1 LIEPRDIAAL
11 AVHPDGIFKGF
22 SGKTVLV
29 LAGVEKTNE
38 DKVGP
43 ADAWLKTITD
53 MPVGDA
59 VKKAASA
66 IKSPYAVPE
75 MPPEVKIGEVLGS
88 GTILKVLGEGGFARV
103 YKIHDDKLDLD
114 RAVKVLLPT
123 GKKEVSD
130 RFLTEA
136 RITARLD
143 NPHIVKVFRVDEWQG
158 CPFIEMEFIDGKSL
172 ETILLERGT
181 FPVYAVCAVG
191 IFIASALKYAHTLE
205 FTLSDQHYKGVIH
218 RDLKPAN
225 IMIHS
230 DGRLKLMDFG
240 IARPISTGLHTMGE
254 NIVGTLQ
261 YLSPEQLNHK
271 GIDQRTDIYALGAI
285 LYELLCGI
293 KAFPDEGLTDLVNKK
308 ASGIYKPFGE
318 FPVSVPKRLTEIV
331 DKCLCVDKEE
341 RYHSAESL
349 IDVLVPVY
357 TQFSGVDPEVAL
369 KNFMENPDY
378 SPAVVKTSKKKQRIQ
393 KEPVPKVHREIR
405 MPKVQLPKFPEF
417 SLPKL
422 PRLQFPA
429 KLFIDLIH
437 TFTRVIKDVGNVILR
452 SIKAF
457 LIVPKRVVAFVISRI
472 RQIPATVYKIGAAV
486 AGGIILII
494 GVLPI
499 VLSQFNDTGKQKI
512 SSSEHITTDTVAAVQ
527 IPATVLTDTISVVK
541 APVLLSPVVD
551 EVWKSE
557 TLKVQWEPVETVDS
571 LIIHIATGENF
582 TDTIFFQMVS
592 ADTIEGITEIE
603 PGKYFC
609 RVGVAEQSGT
619 YIWSTSRFFTFSP
632 VYHTPHLMA
641 PAQGDTCKD
650 REVTFLWRKVPKK
663 KGYYLAVAVDTSFTQ
678 LVYNDT
684 VEYRDTT
691 INVLF
696 YDTLLTTFYWRVRTQ
711 DTGSWSS
718 MRYFTIDD
726 RRDYHAEAAKALRK
740 GRLVSMEKALNKI
753 GPTDLYKDT
762 LTIRLVEQYLKK
774 ENIDKVKRLLSTVTM
789 KDMVVSYMYGRLL
802 IKEEKYADACA
813 VFDSAVGLNSVFA
826 SRDDSSNVFYLRAVM
841 AQKVYDA
848 KKDTKKGGKAYYA
861 WEAVKKM
868 HEKDQSHEHFREALV
883 KMNQLYH
890 TDQVFG
896 ADPDSLKKKQAITDS
911 LKSADKKKKSGRSFR
926 LKPL

>member
-1 LIEPRDIAAL
+1 MNQ
-11 AVHPDGIFKGF
+11 
-22 SGKTVLV
+22 
-29 LAGVEKTNE
+29 KTNE

-43 ADAWLKTITD
+43 GDAWLKTITD
-53 MPVGDA
+53 MPIGEVE
-59 VKKAASA
+59 KKAAST
-66 IKSPYAVPE
+66 IKFPYAVPE

-143 NPHIVKVFRVDEWQG
+143 NPNIVKVFRVDEWHG
-158 CPFIEMEFIDGKSL
+158 CPFIEMEFVDGKSL
-172 ETILLERGT
+172 ETILQERGT
-181 FPVYAVCAVG
+181 LPVYAVCAVG

-225 IMIHS
+225 IMLHS

-271 GIDQRTDIYALGAI
+271 GVDQRTDVYAVGAI

-318 FPVSVPKRLTEIV
+318 FPVSIPKKFIEII

-341 RYHSAESL
+341 RYHCAELL
-349 IDVLVPVY
+349 IDALVTVY
-357 TQFSGVDPEVAL
+357 KQFSGVDPDVAL

-378 SPAVVKTSKKKQRIQ
+378 APVVVKTSKKKQRIQ
-393 KEPVPKVHREIR
+393 KESVPKIRREIR
-405 MPKVQLPKFPEF
+405 MPQVRFPEFHLPKF
-417 SLPKL
+417 SLPKI
-422 PRLQFPA
+422 PRLQFPS
-429 KLFIDLIH
+429 KVFINGIH
-437 TFTRVIKDVGNVILR
+437 AFTRGFKGIITAIIHLVKV
-452 SIKAF
+452 F
-457 LIVPKRVVAFVISRI
+457 LAVPKLVGAYSISRI

-486 AGGIILII
+486 AGGIILIVM
-494 GVLPI
+494 VLLI
-499 VLSQFNDTGKQKI
+499 VLYQFTGKQKI
-512 SSSEHITTDTVAAVQ
+512 APSEQVTTDTVAASQ
-527 IPATVLTDTISVVK
+527 TPAIVLIDTTSVVK
-541 APVLLSPVVD
+541 APVLLSPVVE

-571 LIIHIATGENF
+571 LIIHIATGEEF
-582 TDTIFFQMVS
+582 TDTIYLQTVS
-592 ADTIEGITEIE
+592 ADTSGAITEIE

-609 RVGVAEQSGT
+609 RIGVAEQNGK

-632 VYHTPHLMA
+632 IYNTPHLLA

-650 REVTFLWRKVPKK
+650 REVTFQWRKVSKK
-663 KGYYLAVAVDTSFTQ
+663 KGYYLAVSVDTSFTQ

-684 VEYRDTT
+684 SEYRDTT
-691 INVLF
+691 INVIF
-696 YDTLLTTFYWRVRTQ
+696 YDTSLITFYWRVRTQ
-711 DTGSWSS
+711 DTGSWSLT
-718 MRYFTIDD
+718 RFFTVNDK
-726 RRDYHAEAAKALRK
+726 RDYHTEAAKALRK
-740 GRLVSMEKALNKI
+740 GRLFSVEKALNKI
-753 GPTDLYKDT
+753 GPTDFYKDT
-762 LTIRLVEQYLKK
+762 LTIRLVEQYLNK
-774 ENIDKVKRLLSTVTM
+774 EKYDKVQMLLSAVTM
-789 KDMVVSYMYGRLL
+789 EDMMVAYMYGRFL
-802 IKEEKYADACA
+802 IKEENYADAYA
-813 VFDSAVGLNSVFA
+813 VLDSAVGLNSVFV
-826 SRDDSSNVFYLRAVM
+826 SRNDSLNVFYLRAVA
-841 AQKVYDA
+841 AQKVYDT
-848 KKDTKKGGKAYYA
+848 KKDSKKGGIAYYA

-868 HEKDQSHEHFREALV
+868 YDTDQSHGRYREALV

-890 TDQVFG
+890 TDKIFG
-896 ADPDSLKKKQAITDS
+896 VDPDSLKKKQAITDS
-911 LKSADKKKKSGRSFR
+911 LKAADKKKKYGRSFR